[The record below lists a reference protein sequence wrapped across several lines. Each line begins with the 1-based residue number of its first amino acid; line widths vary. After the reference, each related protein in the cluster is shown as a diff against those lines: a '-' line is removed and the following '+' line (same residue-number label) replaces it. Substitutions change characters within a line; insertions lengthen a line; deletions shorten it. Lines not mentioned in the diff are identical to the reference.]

1 MRAVPRCRPRNEAEH
16 RLELLFY
23 CSGDVEAVDSHQQ
36 RAVPVFVSELKDHR
50 LVPGETALLECVV
63 AGDPPPEIVWTRRGH
78 PLLDKTRYRPTRPPI
93 LSGAGFTTPTRPP
106 TLSRPGFTRP
116 TRPPALSGAEFTRP
130 TRPPTLSRP
139 GFTRPTRPPTLSWA
153 GLVGPLGLLP
163 SVGRGLLGP
172 LGLLPSVGRV
182 W

>member
-1 MRAVPRCRPRNEAEH
+1 MRVMRAVPRCRPRNEAEH

-116 TRPPALSGAEFTRP
+116 TRPPTVSGAGFTRP

-139 GFTRPTRPPTLSWA
+139 GFTRPTRPPTASGA
-153 GLVGPLGLLP
+153 GFTKLTQFGRWQRQCGHLLP
-163 SVGRGLLGP
+163 VL
-172 LGLLPSVGRV
+172 
-182 W
+182 